1 MGDQWVAVRYFSGV
15 SIQQPIPRSFL
26 VRVYRIDPQA
36 PDKIAGQVEAID
48 GSGERASFTDIG
60 ELARTLK
67 NSVKKGNATGK
78 LRGK

>member
-1 MGDQWVAVRYFSGV
+1 
-15 SIQQPIPRSFL
+15 
-26 VRVYRIDPQA
+26 VYRIDPQA